1 MFFILCAWCSAF
13 VIVERGHAAGAA
25 AAPTPAMLRG
35 APTPTVALLMA
46 DHRSPVA
53 LAKAGARG
61 NNLTVAMAAYLNVAY
76 CRRQRYL
83 CILYTY
89 RRADGCAHSQWGHR
103 HPSYCKLTAV
113 AHALNEVATSDV
125 RAAVLQPSIQH
136 LVFLDSDCFVRDVS
150 LSLPSMLQLYQPT
163 VANGAGGRARAEA
176 APVASFAWDT
186 PYSLGPNGGFF
197 VLHTANGGRESRA
210 KARLHD
216 FLRFWW
222 NVESGRFGLEHSYE
236 QHTLQWQ
243 VMHVM
248 HQQVQTLRLR
258 AMEPNT
264 TDPIVHLDQNVGTK
278 QRHFVI

>member
-1 MFFILCAWCSAF
+1 MFLYSVAGARAF

-25 AAPTPAMLRG
+25 AAPPPAMLRG
-35 APTPTVALLMA
+35 APPPTVALLMA

-210 KARLHD
+210 KARLHLCAVPETSEAIAACASQSGEGSSRD
-216 FLRFWW
+216 GSCIQLR
-222 NVESGRFGLEHSYE
+222 
-236 QHTLQWQ
+236 
-243 VMHVM
+243 
-248 HQQVQTLRLR
+248 
-258 AMEPNT
+258 
-264 TDPIVHLDQNVGTK
+264 
-278 QRHFVI
+278 